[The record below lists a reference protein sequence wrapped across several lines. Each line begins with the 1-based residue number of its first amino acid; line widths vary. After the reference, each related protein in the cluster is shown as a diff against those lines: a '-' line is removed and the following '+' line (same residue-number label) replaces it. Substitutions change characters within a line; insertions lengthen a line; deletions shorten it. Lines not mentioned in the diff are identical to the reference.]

1 MTITVTEL
9 GDYVADEPRG
19 TGALATDRG
28 NLPLHKLDVRAT
40 VTGLVGRTELIQG
53 FRNPYDTPL
62 EATYVFPLPDRA
74 ALTSMTLTADGRTIV
89 ADLQERAK
97 ARQAYDDA
105 IAAGKRASIAE
116 EERPDVFT
124 MRVGNIAPGERVEVS
139 LTIIGPL
146 PFEDGEA
153 TFRFPLVVAPRYIPG
168 SPLAGEQAGAGYAQD
183 TDATPDASRITPPVL
198 LPGFPNPIDLSI
210 EVIIDPA
217 GLPLGGVRSS
227 LHTVTAENGAIRVTP
242 GERVNRDFILR
253 LSYGDAVLPST
264 AVIVFPDAEADEGT
278 FQLTVVPPL
287 ATGGGRRGKDV
298 VLLLDRSGS
307 MQGWKIV
314 AARRSAARIVDTL
327 GAGDRFAVLTFDDR
341 IESPEDLPH
350 GLVAATDRHRY
361 RTVEHL
367 SRADARGGTVLLEP
381 LEQGLRLLGR
391 GDAGRDRVLV
401 LITDGQVGNE
411 DQILNATAGLL
422 QGVRVHTV
430 GIHQA
435 VNAGFLG
442 RLAAAGGGRC
452 ELVESEDR
460 LDDAM
465 DAIHRRI
472 TAPLVTGVRLTGDA
486 LIDTT
491 VSPARLP
498 DLFSGVPLVIRGRYR
513 GTAPTL
519 TLTGSTRD
527 GAAWQVGAQPTPA
540 ADGTV
545 TQLWARATLRDLED
559 AYASAPSETL
569 EQRIVATSL
578 RFGVL
583 CRFTAFIAI
592 DSRVVNTDGSL
603 HHVIQPVELPAGW
616 EMQAPMPMLLAGANT
631 MSGLASA
638 SLYATAPAAAMPA
651 GGLSFHVGG
660 GAARQ
665 AKRQFDLASGAHET
679 QRIETELATA
689 RTQAADE
696 ARRLEQPAGSELERR
711 DALDDLA
718 TRLDALVCHLDSQ
731 GIDPGPLRSIVE
743 MLRDETIST
752 TERWDRARR
761 LLTDFAQARTS
772 TRRPFWKRDVVAPDR
787 G

>member
-411 DQILNATAGLL
+411 DQILNATGRAPAGSPRAHGRDRPGRERRLP
-422 QGVRVHTV
+422 RT
-430 GIHQA
+430 
-435 VNAGFLG
+435 AGRRRWWALRAG
-442 RLAAAGGGRC
+442 RERRPARRRDGRHPPEDHGTAGHRRAPDRRRTDRYHREPGPTAGPVQRGAAGHPRSLPG
-452 ELVESEDR
+452 
-460 LDDAM
+460 
-465 DAIHRRI
+465 HRAHTHR
-472 TAPLVTGVRLTGDA
+472 
-486 LIDTT
+486 
-491 VSPARLP
+491 SPGP
-498 DLFSGVPLVIRGRYR
+498 P
-513 GTAPTL
+513 
-519 TLTGSTRD
+519 
-527 GAAWQVGAQPTPA
+527 
-540 ADGTV
+540 
-545 TQLWARATLRDLED
+545 
-559 AYASAPSETL
+559 
-569 EQRIVATSL
+569 
-578 RFGVL
+578 
-583 CRFTAFIAI
+583 
-592 DSRVVNTDGSL
+592 
-603 HHVIQPVELPAGW
+603 
-616 EMQAPMPMLLAGANT
+616 
-631 MSGLASA
+631 
-638 SLYATAPAAAMPA
+638 
-651 GGLSFHVGG
+651 
-660 GAARQ
+660 
-665 AKRQFDLASGAHET
+665 
-679 QRIETELATA
+679 ATA
-689 RTQAADE
+689 RPG
-696 ARRLEQPAGSELERR
+696 RWVPSRHQP
-711 DALDDLA
+711 
-718 TRLDALVCHLDSQ
+718 
-731 GIDPGPLRSIVE
+731 
-743 MLRDETIST
+743 
-752 TERWDRARR
+752 
-761 LLTDFAQARTS
+761 RT
-772 TRRPFWKRDVVAPDR
+772 AP
-787 G
+787 